1 MKLMEVAFYTAVFV
15 KSFNKKVPNL
25 CVEKM
30 YGKFNTFEARLLKI
44 TIQERSRGL
53 ISVKSF

>member
-25 CVEKM
+25 CAEKM
-30 YGKFNTFEARLLKI
+30 YGKFNTFEVRLVKI
-44 TIQERSRGL
+44 TIQERG
-53 ISVKSF
+53 VGV